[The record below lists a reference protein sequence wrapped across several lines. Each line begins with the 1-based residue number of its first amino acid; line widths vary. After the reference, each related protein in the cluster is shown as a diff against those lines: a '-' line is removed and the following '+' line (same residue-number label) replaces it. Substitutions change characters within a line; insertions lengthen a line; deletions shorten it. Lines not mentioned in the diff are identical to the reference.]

1 MSGLMIVRV
10 SPQEHIWAGIR
21 GNRGV
26 LAEKIKDLS
35 ASPGVYVFRDESGEV
50 LYVGKAR
57 NLKNRVRSYF
67 ASNLSDKTE
76 ALMERVG
83 GLETIIVDSEAEA
96 LILECNLIKKY
107 RPRYNILLRDDK
119 NYPYLRIDLEE
130 EWPRVTVV
138 RRMNQDGARYF
149 GPFTKTGSLRETLS
163 LLRRI
168 FPYRTCSDAHLS
180 QASRP
185 CLDYQIGRCLGPCT
199 GNLDRDSYMETIDGV
214 IKFLEGRHKDVRDT
228 LSAHMKRCAENL
240 DFEEAARI
248 RDRISALDD
257 VTQKQ
262 KIVLPDMKNRDIL
275 GLARSGKLSFV
286 ALLPVREGKLM
297 GKEGFVLTGTE
308 LDEDHEIISAFVSQY
323 YPNASFIP
331 KEVLIPVSLP
341 DADEISKYTGLRIRV
356 PKRGVFKDL
365 VSMANDNSRAM
376 MQAYIPRYERQTQE
390 TVKALRDL
398 ADALGLSEPPQRIE
412 CYDISNTS
420 GKEAVASMVL
430 LLDGKPDKS
439 SYRRF
444 RMKVDGKPDDY
455 AMMQE
460 VMWRRFKRGI
470 KERDALEKEGDMPR
484 RQSKFAIFPDLIIV
498 DGGKGQ
504 VSAAKQVLDE
514 LKLDIPIAGLAER
527 NEEIFLPHRSQPV
540 VLPEDSGALFLVIR
554 IRDEAH
560 RFALS
565 YHRKIRDK
573 KRLGTELSQIPGL
586 GPKKSKDL
594 LKAFGSVDAVKS
606 ASYEELVKIKG
617 IGPKLASS
625 ILQYFDTHR

>member
-1 MSGLMIVRV
+1 MKVKSN
-10 SPQEHIWAGIR
+10 SQEHIWTGITGDR
-21 GNRGV
+21 EV
-26 LAEKIKDLS
+26 LAERTKDLPT
-35 ASPGVYVFRDESGEV
+35 SPGVYVFYDQAGEV
-50 LYVGKAR
+50 LYVGKGA
-57 NLKNRVRSYF
+57 NLRSRVRSYF
-67 ASNLSDKTE
+67 GPNLSTKTE
-76 ALMERVG
+76 ALMEKVG

-96 LILECNLIKKY
+96 LILECNLIKKH

-130 EWPRVTVV
+130 EWPRVNVV

-149 GPFTKTGSLRETLS
+149 GPFTKSGSLRETLS

-168 FPYRTCSDAHLS
+168 FPYRTCSDAYLS

-199 GNLDRDSYMETIDGV
+199 GDLDRDTYMETIDGV

-228 LSAHMKRCAENL
+228 LSARMQQCAENL
-240 DFEEAARI
+240 DFEGAARI

-262 KIVLPDMKNRDIL
+262 KIVLSDMKDRDLL

-286 ALLPVREGKLM
+286 ALLPVREGKIM

-308 LDEDHEIISAFVSQY
+308 LDEDCEIISAFVSQY

-331 KEVLIPVSLP
+331 KEVVVPVSLP
-341 DADEISKYTGLRIRV
+341 DAREISEYTGLKIRV
-356 PKRGVFKDL
+356 PKRGVLKDL
-365 VSMANDNSRAM
+365 VSMANDNARAM
-376 MQAYIPRYERQTQE
+376 MQAYVPRYERETQE

-398 ADALGLSEPPQRIE
+398 ADALELPEAPRRIE

-444 RMKVDGKPDDY
+444 RMKTDGKPDDY
-455 AMMQE
+455 GMIQE
-460 VMWRRFKRGI
+460 VLWRRFRRGI
-470 KERDALEKEGDMPR
+470 QERDAIEKEGKMSR

-504 VSAAKQVLDE
+504 VSAGKQVLDE
-514 LKLDIPIAGLAER
+514 LELDIPIAGLAER
-527 NEEIFLPHRSQPV
+527 NEEIFLLHRSEPV
-540 VLPEDSGALFLVIR
+540 ILPRDSGALFLLIR

-565 YHRKIRDK
+565 YHRDLRDRK
-573 KRLGTELSQIPGL
+573 SIGTELSQIPGL
-586 GPKKSKDL
+586 GPQKSKEL
-594 LKAFGSVDAVKS
+594 LKVFGSVDAVKS
-606 ASYEELVKIKG
+606 ASYEDLLKVKG

-625 ILQYFDTHR
+625 ILEYFDTHR

>member
-1 MSGLMIVRV
+1 MKVKSN
-10 SPQEHIWAGIR
+10 SQEHIWTGITGDR
-21 GNRGV
+21 EV
-26 LAEKIKDLS
+26 LAERTKDLPT
-35 ASPGVYVFRDESGEV
+35 SPGVYVFYDQAGEV
-50 LYVGKAR
+50 LYVGKGA
-57 NLKNRVRSYF
+57 NLRSRVRSYF
-67 ASNLSDKTE
+67 GPNLSTKTE
-76 ALMERVG
+76 ALMEKVG

-96 LILECNLIKKY
+96 LILECNLIKKH

-130 EWPRVTVV
+130 EWPRVNVV

-149 GPFTKTGSLRETLS
+149 GPFTKSGSLRETLS

-168 FPYRTCSDAHLS
+168 FPYRTCSDAYLS

-199 GNLDRDSYMETIDGV
+199 GDLDRDTYMETIDGV

-228 LSAHMKRCAENL
+228 LSARMQQCAENL
-240 DFEEAARI
+240 DFEGAARI

-262 KIVLPDMKNRDIL
+262 KIVLSDMKDRDLL

-286 ALLPVREGKLM
+286 ALLPVREGKIM

-308 LDEDHEIISAFVSQY
+308 LDEDCEIISAFVSQY

-331 KEVLIPVSLP
+331 KEVVVPVSLP
-341 DADEISKYTGLRIRV
+341 DAREISEYTGLKIRV
-356 PKRGVFKDL
+356 PKRGVLKDL
-365 VSMANDNSRAM
+365 VSMANDNARAM
-376 MQAYIPRYERQTQE
+376 MQAYVPRYERETQE

-398 ADALGLSEPPQRIE
+398 ADALELPEAPRRIE

-444 RMKVDGKPDDY
+444 RMKTDGKPDDY
-455 AMMQE
+455 GMIQE
-460 VMWRRFKRGI
+460 VLWRRFRRGI
-470 KERDALEKEGDMPR
+470 QERDAIEKEGKMSR

-504 VSAAKQVLDE
+504 VSAGKQVLDE
-514 LKLDIPIAGLAER
+514 LELDIPIAGLAER
-527 NEEIFLPHRSQPV
+527 NEEIFLPHRSEPV
-540 VLPEDSGALFLVIR
+540 ILPRDSGALFLLIR

-565 YHRKIRDK
+565 YHRDLRDRK
-573 KRLGTELSQIPGL
+573 SIGTELSQIPGL
-586 GPKKSKDL
+586 GPQKSKEL
-594 LKAFGSVDAVKS
+594 LKVFGSVDAVKS
-606 ASYEELVKIKG
+606 ASYEDLLKVKG

-625 ILQYFDTHR
+625 ILEYFDTHR